1 MAYDIF
7 MLSGVVTKLSICKSR
22 LSSFIT
28 AVATHMHTE
37 NPYHNFCHVVHV
49 LHAVFL
55 VSSSHSMILQACLS
69 GQPVWPAAGACL
81 CT

>member
-7 MLSGVVTKLSICKSR
+7 MLSGVVSKLGICKNR

-28 AVATHMHTE
+28 AVATHMHNE

-55 VSSSHSMILQACLS
+55 VSSPCGPGGAPSACGLPGMPLS
-69 GQPVWPAAGACL
+69 R
-81 CT
+81 